1 MFAKWVQSYRDL
13 PLLINQWANVVR
25 WEMRTR
31 LFLRTLEFL
40 WQEGHTAHATHDEA
54 EEEARKILG
63 IYRDFM
69 EGWMAMPVVTG
80 QKTDAERFAGALRTY
95 SCEAMMQDNKAL
107 QAGTSH
113 NLGQNFAK
121 AFELKFQAEHGGQE
135 FAWNTSWGVSTR
147 LVGGLVM
154 THGDD
159 VGIRVPPLLAPIEMV
174 IVPIYKTDEERS
186 AMLEAADRVT
196 RRLADWERRDPG
208 RLRVHIDDRD
218 GMKPGAK
225 YYEWELRGVPL
236 RMELGPRDLEKNQGM
251 LVRRDTREKKPVSL
265 DALGEDVADLLMRI
279 QEDMLIAA
287 RERREQHSVRHAISY
302 DDFRALMDGEG
313 AFVYA
318 GWCGDPACEAQIKE
332 ETKATIRVMPDE
344 EFRSAETPTK
354 CLRCGRPAIAEAVW
368 AKAY

>member
-54 EEEARKILG
+54 EEEARQMLG
-63 IYRDFM
+63 VYSDFM
-69 EGWMAMPVVTG
+69 EGWMAMPVITG

-121 AFELKFQAEHGGQE
+121 AFDLKFQAEHGGQE

-159 VGIRVPPLLAPIEMV
+159 NGLRIPPLLAPIELV
-174 IVPIYKTDEERS
+174 IVPIYRSDEERGARARGGGPHRDVARASGS
-186 AMLEAADRVT
+186 AASPA
-196 RRLADWERRDPG
+196 
-208 RLRVHIDDRD
+208 RLRVHIDARD

-236 RMELGPRDLEKNQGM
+236 RMELGPRDLDKNQGV
-251 LVRRDTREKKPVSL
+251 LVRRDTREKQPGLARHDRRGRRASCS
-265 DALGEDVADLLMRI
+265 MRI
-279 QEDMLIAA
+279 QDDMLDRGARAA
-287 RERREQHSVRHAISY
+287 RGEQHA
-302 DDFRALMDGEG
+302 RA
-313 AFVYA
+313 
-318 GWCGDPACEAQIKE
+318 
-332 ETKATIRVMPDE
+332 
-344 EFRSAETPTK
+344 RSATTTS
-354 CLRCGRPAIAEAVW
+354 AS
-368 AKAY
+368 

>member
-1 MFAKWVQSYRDL
+1 VQSYRDL
-13 PLLINQWANVVR
+13 PLLINQWANVLR

-31 LFLRTLEFL
+31 LFLRTMEFL

-54 EEEARKILG
+54 EEEARKMLG
-63 IYRDFM
+63 VYSDFM
-69 EGWMAMPVVTG
+69 EGWMAMPVITG

-95 SCEAMMQDNKAL
+95 SSEAMMQDNKAL

-121 AFELKFQAEHGGQE
+121 AFDLKYQAEHGGQE

-147 LVGGLVM
+147 LIGGLVM

-159 VGIRVPPLLAPIEMV
+159 NGLRIPPHLAPIELV
-174 IVPIYKTDEERS
+174 IVPIYKTDDERNRV
-186 AMLEAADRVT
+186 LDAADRIVDV
-196 RRLADWERRDPG
+196 LG
-208 RLRVHIDDRD
+208 
-218 GMKPGAK
+218 
-225 YYEWELRGVPL
+225 EWELQGVPL
-236 RMELGPRDLEKNQGM
+236 RMELGPRDLDKNQAT

-265 DALGEDVADLLMRI
+265 DTLGEDVADTLMRI

-287 RERREQHSVRHAISY
+287 RERREANSVRRRISY
-302 DDFRALMDGEG
+302 DDFRALMDGPG

-318 GWCGDPACEAQIKE
+318 GWCGGAECEAQIKD
-332 ETKATIRVMPDE
+332 ETKATIRVLPDE
-344 EFRSAETPTK
+344 EFRSAEPPTH
-354 CLRCGRPAIAEAVW
+354 CLKCGRPATAEAVW